1 MTDAALS
8 TADSHDVIVV
18 TGAKENNLK
27 DISVQVPKRRLTVF
41 AGLSGSGKSSLM
53 FDTIAAESRRL
64 INETYSTFVQG
75 FMPSM
80 ARPDVVA
87 LEGVTAAV
95 VVDQSAMGSN
105 PRSTVGTATDVTAL
119 LRVLYSRIAEPNA
132 GGPGAYPFNVPSV
145 SGGGALVDATGKK
158 KVLKNYTRTG
168 GMCPTCAGTG
178 RVAEFDEA
186 EVVDDSL
193 SLDAGA
199 LLAPGYKAGS
209 WRWRQFAES
218 GKYPT
223 DIPVGDFTPEQRHAL
238 LYAEP
243 EKTKFQGINT
253 RYQGLIVKLKAS
265 LLSKEKEGLQKHV
278 REFVERAVTSVPC
291 PDCGGTRL
299 AAHALKST
307 INGKNI
313 AELCEMEV
321 ADLAAWFDTFEDE
334 SVGPLV
340 ASIREALKNFVD
352 IGLGYLTLNRP
363 SSTLSGGEAQRVKMV
378 RHLGSPLSDD
388 TYVFD
393 EPTAGLH
400 AADIDR
406 LNTLL
411 LALRD

>member
-1 MTDAALS
+1 
-8 TADSHDVIVV
+8 
-18 TGAKENNLK
+18 
-27 DISVQVPKRRLTVF
+27 
-41 AGLSGSGKSSLM
+41 
-53 FDTIAAESRRL
+53 
-64 INETYSTFVQG
+64 
-75 FMPSM
+75 
-80 ARPDVVA
+80 
-87 LEGVTAAV
+87 
-95 VVDQSAMGSN
+95 
-105 PRSTVGTATDVTAL
+105 
-119 LRVLYSRIAEPNA
+119 
-132 GGPGAYPFNVPSV
+132 
-145 SGGGALVDATGKK
+145 
-158 KVLKNYTRTG
+158 
-168 GMCPTCAGTG
+168 MCPTCAGTG
-178 RVAEFDEA
+178 RVAEFDET

-193 SLDAGA
+193 FLDDGA

-209 WRWRQFAES
+209 WQWRQFAES

-223 DIPVGDFTPEQRHAL
+223 DIPVGDFTQEQRHAL

-253 RYQGLIVKLKAS
+253 TYQGLIVKLKAS

-299 AAHALKST
+299 AAHALEST

-378 RHLGSPLSDD
+378 RHLDSPLSDV

-411 LALRD
+411 LALRDKGNTVLVIEHRPRTIEIADHVVELGPGAGSAGGKIIAQGSPADLVNTYKDTGSETGRHLANSVAFPRP